1 MGASQG
7 LGSTAGARPLFVG
20 AGLLVNRTKK
30 ELQRL
35 NLRARKGLGQHFLV
49 DEGAL
54 RRIVAAAELDPADV
68 VIEVGPGLG
77 ILTREL
83 AARAG
88 TVVAIEVDSKLAT
101 ALREALPCASKLT
114 VINEDVLDTEP
125 GGLLEAAGVAPGTG
139 YKVVAN
145 LPYYMASAV
154 LRHFLESVPRP
165 RLMVVTVQREVA
177 RQIAARPGKMSLL
190 SVGVQ
195 LYGRPEIVAYV
206 PASSFYPR
214 PKVNSAVVRVH
225 VYDRP
230 LLQVDETAFFRVVRG
245 GFAAPR
251 KQLHNSLAQGLEMLP
266 RDAAALLEKA
276 GIGPERR
283 PATLGLE
290 EWHKV
295 YTALAEKL

>member
-1 MGASQG
+1 M
-7 LGSTAGARPLFVG
+7 
-20 AGLLVNRTKK
+20 LVNRTKR

-49 DEGAL
+49 DERAL
-54 RRIVAAAELDPADV
+54 RRIVAAAELEPADV

-77 ILTREL
+77 VLTREL

-88 TVVAIEVDSKLAT
+88 TVVAVEVDGKLAA
-101 ALREALPCASKLT
+101 ALTEELSGVSRLT
-114 VINEDVLDTEP
+114 VINEDVLETEP
-125 GGLLEAAGVAPGTG
+125 GGLLEAAGVEPGTG

-145 LPYYMASAV
+145 LPYYVASAV
-154 LRHFLESVPRP
+154 LRHFLESSPRP

-177 RQIAARPGKMSLL
+177 RQIAARPGRMSLL

-214 PKVNSAVVRVH
+214 PKVNSAVLRVH
-225 VYDRP
+225 VYERP
-230 LLQVDETAFFRVVRG
+230 LLQVDEAAFFRVVRG

-251 KQLHNSLAQGLEMLP
+251 KQLHNSLAQGLDMLP
-266 RDAAALLEKA
+266 RDAAAVLEKA
-276 GIGPERR
+276 GISPKRR
-283 PATLGLE
+283 AATLGLE
-290 EWHKV
+290 EWHRV
-295 YTALAEKL
+295 YSALAEEP